1 MVLQQEFTTLLEYLR
16 CRGFHLPL
24 HVVLI
29 GSNGSLFAAE
39 VSSTERGINLGEIV
53 RQGSE
58 RPQLPIRLVV
68 MDTAGSS
75 ARTVSEPPRGLGPT
89 PVIH

>member
-1 MVLQQEFTTLLEYLR
+1 MVLRQEFATLLEYLR

-39 VSSTERGINLGEIV
+39 VSSTERGINFGEIV

-58 RPQLPIRLVV
+58 RPQSPIRLVV
-68 MDTAGSS
+68 MDTAGSA
-75 ARTVSEPPRGLGPT
+75 ARTISERPRSQGPT